1 MGRYEQAI
9 TSLGDGG
16 SMLSLVR
23 QLLVNIAHNIGKIN
37 EGEFFQ
43 IQIRP
48 LTFGNRPAP
57 NGVREAARG
66 IAHAVA
72 PIGRRLMA

>member
-1 MGRYEQAI
+1 
-9 TSLGDGG
+9 
-16 SMLSLVR
+16 MLSLVR
-23 QLLVNIAHNIGKIN
+23 ELLINIAHTLEKIN

-57 NGVREAARG
+57 NGVREARAR
-66 IAHAVA
+66 H
-72 PIGRRLMA
+72 RRVRWRG